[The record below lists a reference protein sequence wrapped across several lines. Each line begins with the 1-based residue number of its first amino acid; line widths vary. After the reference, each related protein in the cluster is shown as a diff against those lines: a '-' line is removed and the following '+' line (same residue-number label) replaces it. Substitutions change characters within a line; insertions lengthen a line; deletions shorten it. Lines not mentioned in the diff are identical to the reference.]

1 METYTSM
8 YFLLGKKK
16 NSSYVRIKSQ
26 LNKVI
31 NNNCKR
37 LGGSF
42 SAEHGVGR
50 LKVKD
55 LKQYCDP
62 GKFNVM
68 RQIKKAIDPFN
79 ILNPGVILRQD
90 KKDI

>member
-1 METYTSM
+1 MLESKAKLT
-8 YFLLGKKK
+8 KIV
-16 NSSYVRIKSQ
+16 NS
-26 LNKVI
+26 
-31 NNNCKR
+31 NCKK

-62 GKFNVM
+62 GKYNVM
-68 RQIKKAIDPFN
+68 CQIKKAIDPLA

-90 KKDI
+90 TQDI

>member
-1 METYTSM
+1 METYTSI
-8 YFLLGKKK
+8 YFLLGKRK
-16 NSSYVRIKSQ
+16 NSSYSEIKSK
-26 LNKVI
+26 LTKVI
-31 NNNCKR
+31 NNNCKS

-68 RQIKKAIDPFN
+68 RQIKKAIDPYT
-79 ILNPGVILRQD
+79 ILNPGVIFRQD
-90 KKDI
+90 NQDI

>member
-1 METYTSM
+1 MT
-8 YFLLGKKK
+8 
-16 NSSYVRIKSQ
+16 Q
-26 LNKVI
+26 VI
-31 NNNCKR
+31 NNNCKS

-68 RQIKKAIDPFN
+68 RQIKKAIDPFT

-90 KKDI
+90 NQDIKLKINESSHNNLRLLLESKNDHRG